1 MSRYSDLHPLDNARA
16 EHTRKKLNLNF
27 EIQLFLSRYL
37 AESNCSTRFCRP
49 LPNRS
54 AKVPK
59 CCSLFAVAKVGII
72 NHSTKCF
79 PKKNS
84 HKYQKTFIFIVP
96 APITH

>member
-1 MSRYSDLHPLDNARA
+1 MLMPSIH
-16 EHTRKKLNLNF
+16 EKKLNLNS
-27 EIQLFLSRYL
+27 EIQLFLLRYL

-72 NHSTKCF
+72 NHSAKCF
-79 PKKNS
+79 
-84 HKYQKTFIFIVP
+84 
-96 APITH
+96 